1 MKTEILSSRSGLFRP
16 YLFAFWFVVATLAT
30 GQDALFA
37 WLKDTSFY
45 WSESLLY
52 KVFWL
57 LFIPQTF
64 LVNLALKKW
73 PTEKLISANS
83 AKHLGLALLA
93 SVTQIVVFSLL
104 MAVMSEAL
112 LGYSF
117 PFMGVL
123 RKSLAEDFL
132 TGLLMYSL
140 LLLLLNR
147 NPQDGAP
154 NLPAPGLGSLKSEAN
169 DPDYLTVFLVREGSR
184 SQRIPVEM
192 IDWLG
197 SEDSY
202 TVLHRGDQKWL
213 YSESLS
219 RLEIQLNPA
228 DFIRIHR
235 SCLVNVHR
243 VRRVTSRLTGD
254 YDVHLDSGKTVRLS
268 RHYVQ
273 KAKGRLL

>member
-1 MKTEILSSRSGLFRP
+1 MKTETLSSRSGIFGP
-16 YLFAFWFVVATLAT
+16 YLFTFWFVVATLAT

-37 WLKDTSFY
+37 FLKNTSFY

-52 KVFWL
+52 KVYWL
-57 LFIPQTF
+57 LFIPLTF

-73 PTEKLISANS
+73 PIERIISVNS
-83 AKHLGLALLA
+83 AKHLTLALL
-93 SVTQIVVFSLL
+93 SSLVHTLIFSIL
-104 MAVMSEAL
+104 MAVMSELL

-117 PFMGVL
+117 SFTGVL
-123 RKSLAEDFL
+123 RKSLAEDFF

-147 NPQDGAP
+147 SLRHGAP
-154 NLPAPGLGSLKSEAN
+154 DLPTLGLGTLKVETIN
-169 DPDYLTVFLVREGSR
+169 PDHLTVFLIKDGGR
-184 SQRIPVEM
+184 SQRIPAET

-219 RLEIQLNPA
+219 RLETRLNPT

-243 VRRVTSRLTGD
+243 VRHVTSRLTGD

-273 KAKGRLL
+273 KAKGQLL

>member
-1 MKTEILSSRSGLFRP
+1 MKTQVLSSRKGYFGP
-16 YLFAFWFVVATLAT
+16 YLFVFWLMIATLAI

-64 LVNLALKKW
+64 LVSLALKKW
-73 PTEKLISANS
+73 PIEKLISANS
-83 AKHLGLALLA
+83 AKHLGVALLV
-93 SVTQIVVFSLL
+93 SLTQIVVFSLL
-104 MAVMSEAL
+104 MAVMSKAL

-132 TGLLMYSL
+132 TCLLMYSL

-147 NPQDGAP
+147 SPRYGTPD
-154 NLPAPGLGSLKSEAN
+154 LPTLRLGTPKSEAN
-169 DPDYLTVFLVREGSR
+169 DPDHLTLFLIKDGAR
-184 SQRIPVEM
+184 SQRIPAET

-202 TVLHRGDQKWL
+202 TVLHRGNQKWL

-219 RLEIQLNPA
+219 RLETQLNPA

-235 SCLVNVHR
+235 SYLVNVHR
-243 VRRVTSRLTGD
+243 VHHVTSRLTGD
-254 YDVHLDSGKTVRLS
+254 YDVHLDSGETVRLS

>member
-1 MKTEILSSRSGLFRP
+1 MKTEILSSRTGLFHP
-16 YLFAFWFVVATLAT
+16 YLFAFWFVIATLAT

-52 KVFWL
+52 KVYWL
-57 LFIPQTF
+57 LFIPLTF
-64 LVNLALKKW
+64 LVNLAVKKW
-73 PTEKLISANS
+73 PSDRIISVNS
-83 AKHLGLALLA
+83 AKHLVTALLL
-93 SVTQIVVFSLL
+93 SLTQIIVFSLL
-104 MAVMSEAL
+104 MAVMSEVL

-117 PFMGVL
+117 PFTGVL
-123 RKSLAEDFL
+123 RKSLAEDFF

-147 NPQDGAP
+147 SPRYGAT
-154 NLPAPGLGSLKSEAN
+154 NRPALGLGTAKSETIK
-169 DPDYLTVFLVREGSR
+169 PDYLTVFLIKEGAR
-184 SQRIPVEM
+184 SQRIPVAT

-202 TVLHRGDQKWL
+202 TVLHRGNQKWL

-219 RLEIQLNPA
+219 SLETQLNPA

-243 VRRVTSRLTGD
+243 VRHVTSRLTGD
-254 YDVHLDSGKTVRLS
+254 YDVHLDSGQTVRLS

>member
-1 MKTEILSSRSGLFRP
+1 MKTQVLSSRKGYFGP
-16 YLFAFWFVVATLAT
+16 YLFVFWLMIATLAT

-52 KVFWL
+52 KVYWL

-73 PTEKLISANS
+73 PIRKIISVNS
-83 AKHLGLALLA
+83 VNHLALALL
-93 SVTQIVVFSLL
+93 SSLVHILVFSTL
-104 MAVMSEAL
+104 MAVMSDAF

-117 PFMGVL
+117 PFTGVL
-123 RKSLAEDFL
+123 RKSLAEDFF

-140 LLLLLNR
+140 LLMLLNR
-147 NPQDGAP
+147 RPRYDAP
-154 NLPAPGLGSLKSEAN
+154 NPPTLRVDTLKQQPIK
-169 DPDYLTVFLVREGSR
+169 PDHLTVFLIKEGAR
-184 SQRIPVEM
+184 SQRIPAET

-202 TVLHRGDQKWL
+202 TVLHRGNQKWL

-219 RLEIQLNPA
+219 RLETQLNPA

-243 VRRVTSRLTGD
+243 VHHVTSRLTGD
-254 YDVHLDSGKTVRLS
+254 YDVHLDSGETVRLS

-273 KAKGRLL
+273 KVKGRLL